1 MWFTQFFR
9 LEISRWNVA
18 SRAKSA
24 KHLTWTYRI
33 ALKQS
38 NIPVFSKISILWLL
52 FYLEYIGHSE
62 LSHIKHLS
70 EVLKPNKIWKFLT
83 KFDIWRDHG
92 LWVVTKSYSPK
103 LGEQLGGR
111 LRQGLGPIHTYAPKT
126 YNLHWIDFNSR
137 PHMYSL
143 RMPSLGRVN
152 NIRDPRKPLC
162 RSHIHPN
169 SKDIRTKTPALTSFL
184 AH

>member
-1 MWFTQFFR
+1 MIILGVQC
-9 LEISRWNVA
+9 ISVWKEAGN
-18 SRAKSA
+18 
-24 KHLTWTYRI
+24 

-38 NIPVFSKISILWLL
+38 NILFLSKISILWLL

-111 LRQGLGPIHTYAPKT
+111 LSPG
-126 YNLHWIDFNSR
+126 
-137 PHMYSL
+137 MYVACALCRVQTDSAL
-143 RMPSLGRVN
+143 LGRKLSLQSSLPLTQSSSGGAQVKRMQRCDSICSTN
-152 NIRDPRKPLC
+152 NT
-162 RSHIHPN
+162 N
-169 SKDIRTKTPALTSFL
+169 
-184 AH
+184 